1 MISLLTSP
9 LRLARFVLVSMF
21 LAVGQ
26 IWANKT
32 RSILAALGIVIGIA
46 SVTAVI
52 AALTGLKQNVLSEF
66 ESFGTNKMFVYPNTP
81 SEGPKSN
88 APWSEIM
95 LQPSHFYGMLEHTPS
110 VSSFTRM
117 GSTSQA
123 VSYGDQSL
131 DNANIK
137 GIDPAWHEI
146 EGRDVSAGRP
156 FSVVDDYNARPVCL
170 ITEAT
175 RDELRLPRDPIGES
189 IYMFDRRFEVVGLV
203 EPPRDAGGMFG
214 GGGVSNEI
222 FIPFQTLWDVS
233 TPFMYVICNAR
244 SPEVANE
251 ARAEVRFFLRQSRD
265 LAPDEPDTFQV
276 EVMSE
281 FLDQFNTMAAGV
293 TAVAGGIVSVSL
305 LVGGI
310 GIMNIMLVSVSERTR
325 EIGLRKAVGARPIAI
340 MLQFL
345 IEACTLCTLGGLLG
359 ILAGQGLT
367 EAIKQIPDA
376 QLDQAH
382 IPIWA
387 VGLSLAFSGSVG
399 VAFGL
404 FPAIK
409 AARLN
414 PIEAL
419 RHE

>member
-1 MISLLTSP
+1 MRSLL
-9 LRLARFVLVSMF
+9 LAPFRFIRFVLVSMF

-32 RSILAALGIVIGIA
+32 RSVLAALGIVIGIA

-66 ESFGTNKMFVYPNTP
+66 ESFGTNKMFVYPRTP

-88 APWSEIM
+88 APWSEISF
-95 LQPSHFYGMLEHTPS
+95 QPRHFRGMLEHTPS
-110 VSSFTRM
+110 VRSFTRI
-117 GSTSQA
+117 GSSNQE
-123 VSYGDQSL
+123 VSYDDQSL
-131 DNANIK
+131 ESADIK
-137 GIDPAWHEI
+137 GIDPAWHDI
-146 EGRDVSAGRP
+146 EGRGVSAGRP

-170 ITEAT
+170 ITETT
-175 RDELRLPRDPIGES
+175 RDELRLPRDPVGES
-189 IYMFDRRFEVVGLV
+189 IYMFDRRFEVVGIV
-203 EPPRDAGGMFG
+203 EPPRDASGMFG
-214 GGGVSNEI
+214 GSGLSNEV

-233 TPFMYVICNAR
+233 TPFMSVICNAR

-265 LAPDEPDTFQV
+265 LAPDEPDTFHV

-281 FLDQFNTMAAGV
+281 FLDQFNAMAAGV

-325 EIGLRKAVGARPIAI
+325 EIGLRKAVGARPSAI
-340 MLQFL
+340 LLQFL
-345 IEACTLCTLGGLLG
+345 IEACTLCTFGGLLG

-387 VGLSLAFSGSVG
+387 VVLSLAFSGSVG